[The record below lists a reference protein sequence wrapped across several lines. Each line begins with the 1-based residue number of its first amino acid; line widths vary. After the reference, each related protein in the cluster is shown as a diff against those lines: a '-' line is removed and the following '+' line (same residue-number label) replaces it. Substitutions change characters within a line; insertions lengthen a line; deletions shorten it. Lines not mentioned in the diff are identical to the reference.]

1 MEMLTKLVT
10 RNKHIVVASSDMK
23 DLDFSCFMEVFQGHP
38 EASWKEIYS
47 SETLRITKNGYFV
60 LCIT

>member
-23 DLDFSCFMEVFQGHP
+23 CKTLISHV
-38 EASWKEIYS
+38 SWK
-47 SETLRITKNGYFV
+47 YFKGTQKPHGKKFTH
-60 LCIT
+60 LKL